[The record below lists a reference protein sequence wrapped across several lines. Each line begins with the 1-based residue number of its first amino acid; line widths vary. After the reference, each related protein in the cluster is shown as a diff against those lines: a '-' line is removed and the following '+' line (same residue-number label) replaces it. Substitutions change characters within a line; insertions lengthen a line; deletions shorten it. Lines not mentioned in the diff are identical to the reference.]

1 MTTFSEGTRLSAE
14 EARVVGALAE
24 KQLATP
30 DYYPLTLNALVNA
43 CNQISNR
50 DPVVSYDER
59 TVAAAIESLRAQ
71 GLARE
76 VRTADGRVPKYRHV
90 LDEALGLSKAE
101 LALLCVLLLR
111 GTQTPGELRGRTERL
126 YPFSGTQFVES
137 ALEGLMSREGRA
149 PLVVKLPRAAGQKE
163 SRYAQLLTGE
173 VKFEEQEATAGA
185 GAATTA
191 RASRVDGERVA
202 RLEEELGALRAELE
216 GLREQFAEF
225 KRQFE

>member
-1 MTTFSEGTRLSAE
+1 MTAE

-59 TVAAAIESLRAQ
+59 TVAAAVEGLRAK

-90 LDEALGLSKAE
+90 LDEALGLSKPE

-111 GTQTPGELRGRTERL
+111 GAQTAGELRGRTERL

-137 ALEGLMSREGRA
+137 ALEGLTNREGRQ
-149 PLVVKLPRAAGQKE
+149 PLVTRLPRAAGQKE

-173 VKFEEQEATAGA
+173 VKIEEQEAAGA
-185 GAATTA
+185 STATS

-202 RLEEELGALRAELE
+202 RLEEELGALRAELAE
-216 GLREQFAEF
+216 LRGQFAEF